1 MKLVTSNKVTSW
13 IKKQQKS
20 SPFFGSNSSWLESFY
35 DDYLVDRNSVSAELQ
50 KMFDEITDNTGQDIR
65 HQPILEK
72 FEAAAQLPT
81 TGHTEVSSSSVE
93 MMQKEASV
101 LRLINSYRVAGHKQ
115 ADVDPI
121 NYRPRPITP
130 DLDISY
136 HNLSEADFETTFS
149 TGSLVANDRMKL
161 KDILDLL
168 KRTYTQHVGVEYM
181 HITDIKEREWLQQR
195 LENVADNYPVDKD
208 QKSRLLQELTK
219 AEGMEKYLHTKY
231 VGQKRFSLEGGDA
244 LIPQLYEL
252 ILHLGDQGIKE
263 VVIGMAHRG
272 RLNVLVNLLGK
283 SAKDLFKEFEGKY
296 DKEYDNINSGDVK
309 YHMGFSSDIPT
320 NNGDVHVALA
330 FNPSHLEIIN
340 PVVLGSAKAR
350 EFRRGNDIHGLEVFP
365 ILIHGDAAIEG
376 QGVNMELFNM
386 SQEEGYH
393 VGGTLHIVI
402 NNQIGFTTT
411 HALDQTMPGY
421 CTEVAKMVQAPIFH
435 VNGDNPEAVTF
446 VTQIAA
452 DFRKEFKKDV
462 VVDLVC
468 YRRHGHNEADEPS
481 ATQPIM
487 YKIIKKH
494 PTPRKIYSDKLIK
507 EGSTDKE
514 HAQILVEKYR
524 DALDNHQPVVELSKD
539 LNKDEFHV
547 DWSPHV
553 GAELKEKV
561 NTSITKKQF
570 EHYAKTITTIPEN
583 FKPHNRISKIY
594 QDRVKMIN
602 GDLKMD
608 WGFAETMAYASILN
622 DGYQIRID
630 GQDSQRGTFF
640 HRHAVIHNVTQDENY
655 MPLAA
660 LQSDKAQISII
671 NSVLSEEAVLAFEYG
686 YATSEPN
693 ALIVW
698 EAQFG
703 DFANGAQVVID
714 QFIASGE
721 SKWGRFCGLV
731 MFLPHGYEGQGPEH
745 SSARLERYLQLC
757 AVNNMQVCM
766 PSTPA
771 QMFHLLRR
779 QMLRKVRKPL
789 IVMTPKSLLRYKGA
803 ASYISQLIEGEFQ
816 NVIPDRRIDSPS
828 KNDKI
833 ERVILCA
840 GKVYYDI
847 INELESQPD
856 EKVAVLRVEQLYP
869 FPRELLISYL
879 NQYANCKIFIWC
891 QEEPINQGAWL
902 QIRHHLKY
910 SIKNHKHGN
919 KFLHFAGRHQSPSP
933 AVGSSHAHI
942 KQQNQLVF
950 DAINGDHGS
959 NIDAE

>member
-1 MKLVTSNKVTSW
+1 MASW
-13 IKKQQKS
+13 IKSQQKT
-20 SPFFGSNSSWLESFY
+20 SPFFGSNASWLESFY
-35 DDYLVDRNSVSAELQ
+35 DDYLLDRNSVSLELQ
-50 KMFDEITDNTGQDIR
+50 TLFDGLTNNTGKDVR
-65 HQPILEK
+65 HLPIIEK
-72 FEAAAQLPT
+72 FTAAAQMPAGLFADEAT
-81 TGHTEVSSSSVE
+81 SVE
-93 MMQKEASV
+93 IQRKEAAV
-101 LRLINSYRVAGHKQ
+101 LRLINSYRVSGHKV

-121 NYRPRPITP
+121 NYKPRPDVA
-130 DLDISY
+130 DLHPAYYD
-136 HNLSEADFETTFS
+136 LSEADMDTEFN
-149 TGSLVANDRMKL
+149 TGSLVANNRMKL
-161 KDILDLL
+161 RDILDLL
-168 KRTYTQHVGVEYM
+168 KRTYTKHVGYEYM
-181 HITDIKEREWLQQR
+181 HIVDIKEREWLHQR
-195 LENVADNYPVDKD
+195 IEKAADVFPTSKD
-208 QKSRLLQELTK
+208 QKKRLLEQLSK
-219 AEGMEKYLHTKY
+219 AEGMERYLHTKY

-252 ILHLGDQGIKE
+252 VLHAGKQGIKE
-263 VVIGMAHRG
+263 MVIGMAHRG

-283 SAKDLFKEFEGKY
+283 SSQELFKEFEGTY
-296 DKEYDNINSGDVK
+296 EKEYDHVNSGDVK

-320 NNGDVHVALA
+320 HDGDVHVALA

-350 EFRRGNDIHGLEVFP
+350 QFRRNNEIIGTHVFP
-365 ILIHGDAAIEG
+365 VLIHGDAAIEG

-386 SQEEGYH
+386 SQVEGYC

-411 HALDQTMPGY
+411 HALDQIATSY

-435 VNGDNPEAVTF
+435 VNGDDPEAVAF
-446 VTQIAA
+446 VTTMAA

-462 VVDLVC
+462 VIDLVC
-468 YRRHGHNEADEPS
+468 YRKHGHNEADEPS
-481 ATQPIM
+481 ATQPHM
-487 YKIIKKH
+487 YKLIKKH
-494 PTPRKIYSDKLIK
+494 PSPREIYAAKIIK
-507 EGSTDKE
+507 DGTIVKE
-514 HAQILVEKYR
+514 HAEKIVEDYR
-524 DALDNHQPVVELSKD
+524 DALDEGKAVVELSKD
-539 LNKDEFHV
+539 TNKDEFHV
-547 DWSPHV
+547 DWSPHL
-553 GAELKEKV
+553 GAELSEIVK
-561 NTSITKKQF
+561 TSINKETFDELSKV
-570 EHYAKTITTIPEN
+570 ITTIPEG
-583 FKPHNRISKIY
+583 FKPHNRVNKIY
-594 QDRVKMIN
+594 QDRVKMKK
-602 GDLKMD
+602 GELKLD
-608 WGFAETMAYASILN
+608 WGFAETMAYASILK

-655 MPLAA
+655 MPLAQ
-660 LQSDKAQISII
+660 LQSGDARISII

-721 SKWGRFCGLV
+721 AKWGRYCGLV

-771 QMFHLLRR
+771 QMFHMLRR
-779 QMLRKVRKPL
+779 QMTRKVRKPL

-803 ASYISQLIEGEFQ
+803 ASTIEHLTEGQFQ
-816 NVIPDRRIDSPS
+816 NVIPDRRVD
-828 KNDKI
+828 NDKV

-847 INELESQPD
+847 INALETNPD

-869 FPRELLISYL
+869 FPRKLLINYL
-879 NQYANCKIFIWC
+879 DNYKNCKVFVWC
-891 QEEPINQGAWL
+891 QEEPINQGAWF
-902 QIRHHLKY
+902 QIRHHLKFC
-910 SIKNHKHGN
+910 IKSHKHGN
-919 KFLHFAGRHQSPSP
+919 KFLYFAGRHQSPSP
-933 AVGSSHAHI
+933 AVGSFHVHI
-942 KQQNQLVF
+942 KQQNQLVHE
-950 DAINGDHGS
+950 AINGDRGS

>member
-1 MKLVTSNKVTSW
+1 VTSW
-13 IKKQQKS
+13 IKSQQKS
-20 SPFFGSNSSWLESFY
+20 SPFFGSNANWLESFY
-35 DDYLVDRNSVSAELQ
+35 DDYLQDRNSVSLELQ
-50 KMFDEITDNTGQDIR
+50 KLFDNLTDNSGQDIR
-65 HQPILEK
+65 HLPIIEK
-72 FEAAAQLPT
+72 FKAAAQLPAGFGST
-81 TGHTEVSSSSVE
+81 DPISNEA
-93 MMQKEASV
+93 QRKEASV
-101 LRLINSYRVAGHKQ
+101 LRLINSYRVSGHKV

-121 NYRPRPITP
+121 HYKPRA
-130 DLDISY
+130 DISDLHPVY
-136 HNLSEADFETTFS
+136 HGLDESDMDTEFN
-149 TGSLVANDRMKL
+149 TGSLIAADRLKL
-161 KDILDLL
+161 SEIIDLL
-168 KRTYTQHVGVEYM
+168 KRTYTKHVGYEYM
-181 HITDIKEREWLQQR
+181 HIGDISEREWLQQR
-195 LENVADNYPVDKD
+195 IETAADSFPTDDALKH
-208 QKSRLLQELTK
+208 RLLEQLSK
-219 AEGMEKYLHTKY
+219 AEGMERYLHTKY

-252 ILHLGDQGIKE
+252 VLHSGKQGVKE
-263 VVIGMAHRG
+263 LVIGMAHRG

-283 SAKDLFKEFEGKY
+283 SATELFKEFEGTY
-296 DKEYDNINSGDVK
+296 EKEYDHVNSGDVK

-320 NNGDVHVALA
+320 PDGDVHVALA

-340 PVVLGSAKAR
+340 PVVIGSAKAR
-350 EFRRGNDIHGLEVFP
+350 QFRRSNDVSGSEVFP
-365 ILIHGDAAIEG
+365 VLIHGDAAIEG

-386 SQEEGYH
+386 SQVDGYC
-393 VGGTLHIVI
+393 VGGTMHIVI

-411 HALDQTMPGY
+411 HALDQIATSY

-435 VNGDNPEAVTF
+435 VNGDDPEAVAF
-446 VTQIAA
+446 VTTMAA

-462 VVDLVC
+462 VIDLVC
-468 YRRHGHNEADEPS
+468 YRKHGHNEADEPS
-481 ATQPIM
+481 ATQPHM
-487 YKIIKKH
+487 YKLIKKH
-494 PTPRKIYSDKLIK
+494 PSPRTLYSDKLIK
-507 EGSTDKE
+507 EGTLLKAQADK
-514 HAQILVEKYR
+514 LVENYR
-524 DALDNHQPVVELSKD
+524 DALDKGEDVVELSKTK
-539 LNKDEFHV
+539 LKDENHV
-547 DWSPHV
+547 DWTPYLNAHLSEIV
-553 GAELKEKV
+553 E
-561 NTSITKKQF
+561 TSISTDEF
-570 EHYAKTITTIPEN
+570 AHLSKTITTIPEN
-583 FKPHNRISKIY
+583 FKPHNRINKIY
-594 QDRVKMIN
+594 QDRVKMMN
-602 GDLKMD
+602 GELKMD
-608 WGFAETMAYASILN
+608 WGFAETMAYASLLT

-640 HRHAVIHNVTQDENY
+640 HRHAVIHNVTEDENF
-655 MPLAA
+655 MPLAQ
-660 LQSDKAQISII
+660 LQSGEAKISII

-721 SKWGRFCGLV
+721 AKWGRFSGLV

-771 QMFHLLRR
+771 QMFHMLRR

-803 ASYISQLIEGEFQ
+803 ASDIDQLISGQFQ
-816 NVIPDRRIDSPS
+816 NVIPDRRVKD
-828 KNDKI
+828 DDV

-847 INELESQPD
+847 INELADNPNN
-856 EKVAVLRVEQLYP
+856 KVAVLRVEQLYP
-869 FPRELLISYL
+869 FPRKLLISYL
-879 NQYANCKIFIWC
+879 NKYKNCQVFIWC
-891 QEEPINQGAWL
+891 QEEPINQGAWF

-933 AVGSSHAHI
+933 AVGSSHVHI
-942 KQQNQLVF
+942 KQQNQLVHE
-950 DAINGDHGS
+950 AINGDHGS

>member
-1 MKLVTSNKVTSW
+1 MTSW
-13 IKKQQKS
+13 IKTQQQT
-20 SPFFGSNSSWLESFY
+20 SPFFGTNSSWLEAYY

-50 KMFDEITDNTGQDIR
+50 ALFDNLTDGTGKDIR
-65 HQPILEK
+65 HLPILEQ
-72 FEAAAQLPT
+72 FEAAAQLPPMMESAV
-81 TGHTEVSSSSVE
+81 HSAED
-93 MMQKEASV
+93 MQKEAAV

-121 NYRPRPITP
+121 HYRPRPQVP
-130 DLDISY
+130 DLDPKY
-136 HNLSEADFETTFS
+136 HNLLVSDMDTVYS
-149 TGSLVANDRMKL
+149 TGSLIANDRMKL
-161 KDILDLL
+161 RDIIALL
-168 KRTYTQHVGVEYM
+168 QNTYTKHVGYEYM
-181 HITDIKEREWLQQR
+181 HINAIDEREWIQNRIEAVQDKFP
-195 LENVADNYPVDKD
+195 ADEDE
-208 QKSRLLQELTK
+208 QHRLLEELTK
-219 AEGMEKYLHTKY
+219 AEGMERYLHTKY
-231 VGQKRFSLEGGDA
+231 VGQKRFSLEGGDV

-252 ILHLGDQGIKE
+252 ILHVGQQKVKE
-263 VVIGMAHRG
+263 LVIGMAHRG
-272 RLNVLVNLLGK
+272 RLNVLINTLGK
-283 SAKDLFKEFEGKY
+283 SAQKLFKEFEGIY
-296 DKEYDNINSGDVK
+296 ETEYDNVHSGDVK

-320 NNGDVHVALA
+320 PGGDVHVALA

-350 EFRRGNDIHGLEVFP
+350 EFRRNNAEIGKEVFP
-365 ILIHGDAAIEG
+365 VLIHGDAAIEG

-386 SQEEGYH
+386 SQEEGYF

-411 HALDQTMPGY
+411 HALDQTIPGY

-435 VNGDNPEAVTF
+435 VNGDDPEAVAFITKL
-446 VTQIAA
+446 AA
-452 DFRKEFKKDV
+452 DYRRKFKKDV
-462 VVDLVC
+462 VIDLVC

-494 PTPRKIYSDKLIK
+494 PTPRKIYADKLIA
-507 EGSTDKE
+507 EGVIFKE
-514 HAQILVEKYR
+514 HAEMLIEGYR
-524 DALDNHQPVVELSKD
+524 DSLDEGRPVVELSKAMK
-539 LNKDEFHV
+539 KDENHV
-547 DWSPHV
+547 DWTPYLGGHLSD
-553 GAELKEKV
+553 KV
-561 NTSITKKQF
+561 DTSISNDDFKRLAQ
-570 EHYAKTITTIPEN
+570 AITTIPEH
-583 FKPHNRISKIY
+583 FKPHNRIKKIY
-594 QDRVKMIN
+594 QDRVKMMN
-602 GDLKMD
+602 GELKMD

-640 HRHAVIHNVTQDENY
+640 HRHAVIHNVTQDESY
-655 MPLAA
+655 MPLKS
-660 LQSDKAQISII
+660 LEHGKARISII

-714 QFIASGE
+714 QFISSGE
-721 SKWGRFCGLV
+721 AKWQRFCGLV
-731 MFLPHGYEGQGPEH
+731 MFLPHGFEGQGPEH

-803 ASYISQLIEGEFQ
+803 ASEQSQLTQGEFQ
-816 NVIPDRRIDSPS
+816 NVIPDRRVDD
-828 KNDKI
+828 DKV
-833 ERVILCA
+833 ERVILCS

-847 INELESQPD
+847 INELQENPND
-856 EKVAVLRVEQLYP
+856 KVAVIRVEQLYP
-869 FPRELLISYL
+869 FPRKLLIKYINSYK
-879 NQYANCKIFIWC
+879 NCKVFIWC
-891 QEEPINQGAWL
+891 QEEPINQGAWF

-910 SIKNHKHGN
+910 CIKNHKHGN
-919 KFLHFAGRHQSPSP
+919 KFLHYAGRHHSPSP
-933 AVGSSHAHI
+933 AVGSSKAHA
-942 KQQNQLVF
+942 KQQIQLVKE
-950 DAINGDHGS
+950 AINGERGS

>member
-1 MKLVTSNKVTSW
+1 MASW
-13 IKKQQKS
+13 IKTQQKS
-20 SPFFGSNSSWLESFY
+20 SPFFGSNATWLESFY
-35 DDYLVDRNSVSAELQ
+35 DDYLQDRSSVSQELQ
-50 KMFDEITDNTGQDIR
+50 NLFDELTENTGQDIR
-65 HQPILEK
+65 HLPILEK
-72 FEAAAQLPT
+72 FEAAAQLPL
-81 TGHTEVSSSSVE
+81 GLSSVDTNSIE
-93 MMQKEASV
+93 IQRKEASV
-101 LRLINSYRVAGHKQ
+101 LRLINSYRVSGHKV
-115 ADVDPI
+115 ADIDPI
-121 NYRPRPITP
+121 KYRARPEVS
-130 DLDISY
+130 DLNPKYYD
-136 HNLSEADFETTFS
+136 LSDADMDTEFN
-149 TGSLVANDRMKL
+149 TGSLVGDDRMKL
-161 KDILDLL
+161 RDILDRL
-168 KRTYTQHVGVEYM
+168 KRTYTKHVGYEYM
-181 HITDIKEREWLQQR
+181 HIVDIKQREWLHQR
-195 LENVADNYPVDKD
+195 IEKAADVFPTDED
-208 QKSRLLQELTK
+208 QKHRLLEELSK
-219 AEGMEKYLHTKY
+219 AEGMERYLHTKY

-252 ILHLGDQGIKE
+252 VLHAGKQGIKE
-263 VVIGMAHRG
+263 MVIGMAHRG

-283 SAKDLFKEFEGKY
+283 SAQELFKEFEGKH
-296 DKEYDNINSGDVK
+296 DKEYDHVNSGDVK

-320 NNGDVHVALA
+320 ANGDVHVALA

-350 EFRRGNDIHGLEVFP
+350 QFRRKNDVSGTHVFP
-365 ILIHGDAAIEG
+365 VLIHGDAAIEG

-386 SQEEGYH
+386 SQVEGYC

-411 HALDQTMPGY
+411 HALDQNATGY

-435 VNGDNPEAVTF
+435 VNGDDPEAVAF
-446 VTQIAA
+446 VTTMAA
-452 DFRKEFKKDV
+452 DFRKEFNKDV
-462 VVDLVC
+462 VIDLVC
-468 YRRHGHNEADEPS
+468 YRKHGHNEADEPS
-481 ATQPIM
+481 ATQPHM
-487 YKIIKKH
+487 YKLIKKH
-494 PTPRKIYSDKLIK
+494 PSPREIYANKLIS
-507 EGSTDKE
+507 EGIIFKE
-514 HAQILVEKYR
+514 HAEMLVEGYR
-524 DALDNHQPVVELSKD
+524 DSLDEGREVVELSKE

-547 DWSPHV
+547 DWSPHI
-553 GAELKEKV
+553 GSNLKEKV
-561 NTSITKKQF
+561 DTSISIEKF
-570 EHYAKTITTIPEN
+570 NELSNVITTIPDN
-583 FKPHNRISKIY
+583 FKPHNRIKKIY
-594 QDRVKMIN
+594 QDRLKMKN
-602 GDLKMD
+602 GEIHMD

-640 HRHAVIHNVTQDENY
+640 HRHAVIHNVTEDQNY
-655 MPLAA
+655 MPLAQ
-660 LQSDKAQISII
+660 LQSDEAKISII
-671 NSVLSEEAVLAFEYG
+671 NSVLSEEAVLAYEYG

-721 SKWGRFCGLV
+721 AKWGRFCGLV

-757 AVNNMQVCM
+757 AVDNMQVCM
-766 PSTPA
+766 PSSPA
-771 QMFHLLRR
+771 QMFHMLRR

-803 ASYISQLIEGEFQ
+803 VSTIKHLTEGEFQ
-816 NVIPDRRIDSPS
+816 NVIPDRRVN
-828 KNDKI
+828 NDDV
-833 ERVILCA
+833 ERVILCS

-847 INELESQPD
+847 INELEANPN

-869 FPRELLISYL
+869 FPRKTLIKHIDSYK
-879 NQYANCKIFIWC
+879 NGKVFIWC
-891 QEEPINQGAWL
+891 QEEPINQGAWF

-910 SIKNHKHGN
+910 CIKNHKHGN

-942 KQQNQLVF
+942 KQQKQLVHE
-950 DAINGDHGS
+950 AINGSRGS

>member
-1 MKLVTSNKVTSW
+1 MTSW
-13 IKKQQKS
+13 IKSQQKS
-20 SPFFGSNSSWLESFY
+20 SPFFGTNSSWLESFY
-35 DDYLVDRNSVSAELQ
+35 DDYLVDRNSVSDELRAL
-50 KMFDEITDNTGQDIR
+50 FDEITDNSAQDVR
-65 HQPILEK
+65 HLPIIEK
-72 FEAAAQLPT
+72 FEAAAQYPSYAEPA
-81 TGHTEVSSSSVE
+81 GSSAE
-93 MMQKEASV
+93 MMKKEAAV
-101 LRLINSYRVAGHKQ
+101 LRLINSYRVTGHKQ

-121 NYRPRPITP
+121 KYRPRPDAM
-130 DLDISY
+130 DLNINFHGLTESD
-136 HNLSEADFETTFS
+136 LETTFS
-149 TGSLVANDRMKL
+149 TGSLVAPDRMKL
-161 KDILDLL
+161 KDIIELL
-168 KRTYTQHVGVEYM
+168 KKTYTHHIGCEYM
-181 HITDIKEREWLQQR
+181 HITDINQRIWLQQR
-195 LENVADNYPVDKD
+195 LETVADKYPVSEP
-208 QKSRLLQELTK
+208 QKHRLLEELTK
-219 AEGMEKYLHTKY
+219 AEGMERYLHSKY

-252 ILHLGDQGIKE
+252 ILHLGTQGIKE

-283 SAKDLFKEFEGKY
+283 SASELFKEFEGKS
-296 DKEYDNINSGDVK
+296 DKEYDHINSGDVK

-320 NNGDVHVALA
+320 PNGDVHVALA

-350 EFRRGNDIHGLEVFP
+350 QFRRDNDSHGEHVFP
-365 ILIHGDAAIEG
+365 VLIHGDAAIEG

-386 SQEEGYH
+386 SQEEGYF

-435 VNGDNPEAVTF
+435 VNGDDPEAVAFIT
-446 VTQIAA
+446 TLAA
-452 DFRKEFKKDV
+452 DFRKEFRKDV
-462 VVDLVC
+462 VIDLVC

-481 ATQPIM
+481 ATQPHM
-487 YKIIKKH
+487 YKLIKSH
-494 PTPRKIYSDKLIK
+494 PTPRQIYADKLIAEEVVYHEHVDMLI
-507 EGSTDKE
+507 EG
-514 HAQILVEKYR
+514 YR
-524 DALDNHQPVVELSKD
+524 DALDEGREVVELSKESH
-539 LNKDEFHV
+539 KDELQV
-547 DWSPHV
+547 DWSPHID
-553 GAELKEKV
+553 GDIKEKV
-561 NTSITKKQF
+561 DTSISQETF
-570 EHYAKTITTIPEN
+570 DSLSKTITTLPEN

-594 QDRVKMIN
+594 QDRVKMMN
-602 GDLKMD
+602 GELKMD
-608 WGFAETMAYASILN
+608 WGFAETMAYASLLK

-655 MPLAA
+655 TPLKQ
-660 LQSDKAQISII
+660 LENGKARISVI

-693 ALIVW
+693 ALIIW

-714 QFIASGE
+714 QFISSGE
-721 SKWGRFCGLV
+721 AKWGRMSGLV
-731 MFLPHGYEGQGPEH
+731 MFLPHGFEGQGPEH

-771 QMFHLLRR
+771 QMFHMLRR

-789 IVMTPKSLLRYKGA
+789 IVMTPKSLLRYKG
-803 ASYISQLIEGEFQ
+803 STSTIEQLTNGEFQ
-816 NVIPDRRIDSPS
+816 NVIPDRRVQDE
-828 KNDKI
+828 KI
-833 ERVILCA
+833 ERVILCS
-840 GKVYYDI
+840 GKVYFDI
-847 INELESQPD
+847 INELESNPN
-856 EKVAVLRVEQLYP
+856 EKVAVIRVEQLYP
-869 FPRELLISYL
+869 FPRKLLIENL
-879 NQYANCKIFIWC
+879 DKYANCKVFIWC
-891 QEEPINQGAWL
+891 QEEPINQGAWY

-910 SIKNHKHGN
+910 CIKNHQHGN

-933 AVGSSHAHI
+933 AVGSSYAHI
-942 KQQNQLVF
+942 KQQNQLVHE
-950 DAINGDHGS
+950 AINGERGS